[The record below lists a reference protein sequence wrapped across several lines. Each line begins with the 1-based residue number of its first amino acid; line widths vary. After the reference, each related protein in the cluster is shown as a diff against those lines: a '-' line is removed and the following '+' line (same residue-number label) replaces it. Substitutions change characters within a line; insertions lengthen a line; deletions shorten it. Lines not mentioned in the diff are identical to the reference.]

1 MDDVISSGGKSMSRG
16 GGAARACLRA
26 IYTVDVLPKMLRNF
40 RSLHAEK
47 ATNWQTKFFSP
58 LQVHGIGR
66 VIKPIFTTEAW
77 IRMRMSGLEAPLCM
91 TGCVASL

>member
-47 ATNWQTKFFSP
+47 ATNWQTNIVLLSTITAAGVK
-58 LQVHGIGR
+58 
-66 VIKPIFTTEAW
+66 KPIFTTEAW